1 MAAGGGTGTGIPAA
15 VIETLIDGRHRGSR
29 YEAEVNVL

>member
-1 MAAGGGTGTGIPAA
+1 MTTGGGTGTGIPAA